1 MQTNQDVIMA
11 NKAKFIELLRSTGRK
26 GIEET
31 ITMLEQ
37 SGFFQ
42 APASTR
48 FHLSYEGGLL
58 EHSLGVCR
66 IALMVRNQLLRV
78 KPELEEKLPE
88 KSVILASLLHDTCKA
103 EIYKKAMKRR
113 KNPSGFWEDYE
124 GYDVDYSQF
133 PVGHGEKSVIVL
145 LQAGLELT
153 TEEILAIRWHMS
165 AWDLPFQS
173 YEQMG
178 SLNAAREKTP
188 LLGLLQAADGL
199 SANVLETFSA
209 HHPQR

>member
-1 MQTNQDVIMA
+1 MQTNKEVIAA
-11 NKAKFIELLRSTGRK
+11 NKGKFIELLQSTGRK
-26 GIEET
+26 GVDKVITVLEET
-31 ITMLEQ
+31 
-37 SGFFQ
+37 GFFE

-66 IALMVRNQLLRV
+66 IALMVRKQVLLVR
-78 KPELEEKLPE
+78 PELESQLSTE
-88 KSVILASLLHDTCKA
+88 SVIMTTLLHDVWKA
-103 EIYKKAMKRR
+103 EIYKRAIKRR
-113 KNPSGFWEDYE
+113 KNEQGFWEDYE
-124 GYDVDYSQF
+124 GYDVDYSNF

-153 TEEILAIRWHMS
+153 KEEILAIRWHMS

-173 YEQMG
+173 YELMG

-188 LLGLLQAADGL
+188 LIGILQAADGL
-199 SANVLETFSA
+199 AANVLETTK
-209 HHPQR
+209 

>member
-1 MQTNQDVIMA
+1 MQTNKEVIAA
-11 NKAKFIELLRSTGRK
+11 NKGKFIELLQSTGRQGVDK
-26 GIEET
+26 VITALEET
-31 ITMLEQ
+31 V
-37 SGFFQ
+37 FFE

-66 IALMVRNQLLRV
+66 IALMVRKQVLLVR
-78 KPELEEKLPE
+78 PELESQLSTE
-88 KSVILASLLHDTCKA
+88 SVIITTLLHDVCKA
-103 EIYKKAMKRR
+103 EIYKRAIKRR
-113 KNPSGFWEDYE
+113 KNEQGFWEDYE
-124 GYDVDYSQF
+124 GYDVDYSNF

-153 TEEILAIRWHMS
+153 KEEILAIRWHMS

-173 YEQMG
+173 YELMG

-188 LLGLLQAADGL
+188 LIGILQAADGL
-199 SANVLETFSA
+199 AANVLETTK
-209 HHPQR
+209 